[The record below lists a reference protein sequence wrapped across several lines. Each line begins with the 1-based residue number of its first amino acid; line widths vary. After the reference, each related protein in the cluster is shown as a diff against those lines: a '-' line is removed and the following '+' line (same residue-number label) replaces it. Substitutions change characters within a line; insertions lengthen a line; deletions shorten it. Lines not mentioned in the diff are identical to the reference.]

1 MAEVGQRIV
10 YRVIGRTEDGEAV
23 VRDALTKQLARD
35 VAERLFNYR
44 SKKIVEVT
52 ICPSRPVEFLYAK
65 GKPCARK
72 APVLQGPVLAAIHLA
87 PVRGEAQPPAD
98 QGR

>member
-1 MAEVGQRIV
+1 MAEVAQRIV

-35 VAERLFNYR
+35 VAERLYAYTH
-44 SKKIVEVT
+44 KKIVEVT
-52 ICPSRPVEFLYAK
+52 IVPSRPVEFLYAK
-65 GKPCARK
+65 GKPYARK
-72 APVLQGPVLAAIHLA
+72 APLLQGAVLAAIHLA
-87 PVRGEAQPPAD
+87 PIRGEAQSPAD